1 MFKKIPVSRVVIIR
15 QNHKLYCY
23 WKVLILFNAHRAGTR
38 VFGSLKVLTNE
49 KRGGL
54 KVAFDRSPFKL
65 FTLRFASGRMNN
77 TELMFQLSVSRE
89 KGVAARHYN
98 SVIGKQL

>member
-1 MFKKIPVSRVVIIR
+1 MIR
-15 QNHKLYCY
+15 KNHGLFYCY
-23 WKVLILFNAHRAGTR
+23 WKVLFLLNAHRAGTR

-54 KVAFDRSPFKL
+54 KVVAFGRFPFKL

-77 TELMFQLSVSRE
+77 TVVSI
-89 KGVAARHYN
+89 KCMM
-98 SVIGKQL
+98 